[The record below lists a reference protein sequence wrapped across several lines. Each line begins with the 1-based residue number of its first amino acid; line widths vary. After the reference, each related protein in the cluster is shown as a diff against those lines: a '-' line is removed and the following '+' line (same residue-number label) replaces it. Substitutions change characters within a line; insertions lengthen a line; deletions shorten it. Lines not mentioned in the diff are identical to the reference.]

1 MTINQKLHKLN
12 ILKDF
17 MDVLDS
23 REEATKDGI
32 EYEMERLKEE
42 GEEDNAYRKEN
53 IKNWN
58 DKLEAINWLRKE
70 LDKLA

>member
-1 MTINQKLHKLN
+1 MTINQKLHKLE
-12 ILKDF
+12 ILKNF
-17 MDVLDS
+17 MKSLNY
-23 REEATKDGI
+23 REEATKNAI
-32 EYEMERLKEE
+32 KYEEKRLKEE

-58 DKLEAINWLRKE
+58 DKLEAISWLRKE

>member
-17 MDVLDS
+17 TDVLDD
-23 REEATKDGI
+23 REEDTKERI
-32 EYEMERLKEE
+32 EYEMQCLKEE
-42 GEEDNAYRKEN
+42 GEEGNNYRKEN

-58 DKLEAINWLRKE
+58 DKLEAINYLRKE

>member
-1 MTINQKLHKLN
+1 MTINQKIHKLN

-17 MDVLDS
+17 MDSLDS
-23 REEATKDGI
+23 REEASKDGI

-42 GEEDNAYRKEN
+42 GEEENNYRKEN

-58 DKLEAINWLRKE
+58 DKLEAINYLRKE